1 MNMNMNMMNNNMN
14 MNNMNMNMNNNMNQ
28 MNNINFNNNM
38 NQMNMINC
46 PFKGI
51 NNNTI
56 INGIEETSFIN
67 SVLQAFSNLSCVK
80 NWYYFLNTKK
90 EILLTNSNCSIT
102 KELFILLTSFFMKKQ
117 PDSSNTILHFINKFK
132 TLYNQEINSNPI
144 DFINYFL
151 ELLHFENNF
160 PLNLNYDVNQLN
172 NLNLQNRRNNT
183 YVYNLFNE
191 YMKQSHNSFIS
202 QYFFNI
208 IKYEMKC
215 QNCSCYYNY
224 TYKTIL
230 EFDLDLYR
238 NYRDQA
244 FPQKSCM
251 NLNMDECFTNYIGG
265 KQYNCIYC
273 NNPGFIYSTISRPSK
288 VLIISFKRNN
298 HNYSCDID
306 FDLKINIA
314 KYCSKDNIS
323 GINSNTVYN
332 LKAIIGLNN
341 NQQYL
346 ADVLINNFWFR
357 FINNQVNTLVNV
369 NNDIHIFEPQLLIYE
384 LNNNMQDNQFI
395 KMWMMKNYQMQN
407 MKMNIMMQKQM
418 MMKKQKMDQI
428 LNGILGQ

>member
-1 MNMNMNMMNNNMN
+1 
-14 MNNMNMNMNNNMNQ
+14 
-28 MNNINFNNNM
+28 
-38 NQMNMINC
+38 
-46 PFKGI
+46 
-51 NNNTI
+51 
-56 INGIEETSFIN
+56 
-67 SVLQAFSNLSCVK
+67 
-80 NWYYFLNTKK
+80 
-90 EILLTNSNCSIT
+90 
-102 KELFILLTSFFMKKQ
+102 
-117 PDSSNTILHFINKFK
+117 
-132 TLYNQEINSNPI
+132 
-144 DFINYFL
+144 
-151 ELLHFENNF
+151 
-160 PLNLNYDVNQLN
+160 
-172 NLNLQNRRNNT
+172 
-183 YVYNLFNE
+183 
-191 YMKQSHNSFIS
+191 MKQSHNSFIS

-215 QNCSCYYNY
+215 QNCNSYYNY
-224 TYKTIL
+224 SHKIIL
-230 EFDLDLYR
+230 EFDVDLYR

-341 NQQYL
+341 NQQYF

-418 MMKKQKMDQI
+418 MMNMMKKQKMDQI

>member
-1 MNMNMNMMNNNMN
+1 
-14 MNNMNMNMNNNMNQ
+14 
-28 MNNINFNNNM
+28 MNNINFNNNI
-38 NQMNMINC
+38 NQMNLINC

-90 EILLTNSNCSIT
+90 EVLLTNSNCSIT
-102 KELFILLTSFFMKKQ
+102 REIFLLLNTFFMGKQ

-132 TLYNQEINSNPI
+132 TLYGREIESNPI

-151 ELLHFENNF
+151 ELLHFENNC
-160 PLNLNYDVNQLN
+160 PLNMNYDTNQLN
-172 NLNLQNRRNNT
+172 SLNLQNRRNNT

-191 YMKQSHNSFIS
+191 YMKQAHNSFIS

-215 QNCSCYYNY
+215 QNCNNYFNY
-224 TYKTIL
+224 THKTIL
-230 EFDLDLYR
+230 EFDVDLFR

-265 KQYNCIYC
+265 KPNNCIFC
-273 NNPGFIYSTISRPSK
+273 NNPGFIYSNLSTPSK

-298 HNYSCDID
+298 HNFSCDID
-306 FDLKINIA
+306 FETKINIA

-323 GINSNTVYN
+323 GINSNTIYN
-332 LKAIIGLNN
+332 LKACIALNN

-384 LNNNMQDNQFI
+384 LDTSMQDNQI
-395 KMWMMKNYQMQN
+395 QKMIMLKQFQMQ
-407 MKMNIMMQKQM
+407 KMNMNLMMQKQM
-418 MMKKQKMDQI
+418 MMKQMMMKKQMDKI
-428 LNGILGQ
+428 LNGVH